1 MEVLGAEH
9 KPGTN
14 GNIGSTVKQHA
25 ETTGH
30 YIQPNYANISETGVK
45 IKNKR
50 LFLEF
55 LHSFLNKK
63 SVNERTPFPGVYAL
77 LVSFLRSNK
86 Q

>member
-1 MEVLGAEH
+1 MPERD

-14 GNIGSTVKQHA
+14 GNIGSAVKQQA

-30 YIQPNYANISETGVK
+30 DIHLNYANILETGVK

-50 LFLEF
+50 LFLES
-55 LHSFLNKK
+55 LHSFHDKN
-63 SVNERTPFPGVYAL
+63 SVNERAPFPRVYASL
-77 LVSFLRSNK
+77 ISSLRSNE